1 MLNNL
6 LFSIVIPTYNR
17 ASFIEKTINSVLNQ
31 VYPNFEIIVVDDGS
45 TDHTEEIVRSI
56 KDPRISYYK
65 KKNEERAKAR
75 NFGANLAKGDYINF
89 LDSDDTLYPNH
100 LSEAINLIRSVNAPE
115 IFHLNYDIKNPVTN
129 ITEPVKITTGDIN
142 LKLVERGNL
151 LSCNGVF
158 LRKDIALRFPF
169 NEDIELS
176 ASEDYELWLR
186 LAARYKIHYSNT
198 ITSSLINHD
207 LRSVLNFK
215 KEKLIKRLNL
225 FVHYIYS
232 DEEFTRKYGNY
243 KSLMISYTQSYISL
257 HIALTGKNKL
267 TALQF
272 LLKSMLSNMH
282 VVSTRRFY
290 SIIFKILTKY

>member
-1 MLNNL
+1 MLNDL

-17 ASFIEKTINSVLNQ
+17 ASFIEKTIHSVLNQ
-31 VYPNFEIIVVDDGS
+31 VYQNFEIIVVDDGS
-45 TDHTEEIVRSI
+45 TDNTEEIVRSI
-56 KDPRISYYK
+56 KDPRLSYYK

-75 NFGANLAKGDYINF
+75 NFGTNLAKGGYVNF

-100 LSEAINLIRSVNAPE
+100 LSEAIHLIRSVNSPE
-115 IFHLNYDIKNPVTN
+115 IFHLNYDIKNPAANT
-129 ITEPVKITTGDIN
+129 TEPMKMTQGDIN

-186 LAARYKIHYSNT
+186 LAARFKIHYSNT
-198 ITSSLINHD
+198 ITSSLVNHD

-215 KEKLIKRLNL
+215 KDKLIKRLNL

-232 DEEFTRKYGNY
+232 DDEFTRKYGKY

-267 TALQF
+267 AAFQF
-272 LLKSMLSNMH
+272 LLKSMMSNMH
-282 VVSTRRFY
+282 VVSTKRFY
-290 SIIFKILTKY
+290 SIILKILTKY